1 MAHLRSRLLFGS
13 ALLNVRDVAC
23 AAPRSGCGP
32 EEQSDAP
39 VLIFP
44 RRGVFECHLHR
55 NSVVGD
61 ANSVLLMRT
70 GETYRV
76 SHPAE
81 RGDDCTVL
89 EFDRAVLDEA
99 FGAGDAA
106 AQATRSVPLPA
117 SLQYRMRLFHH
128 ALARGA
134 DDRLQAEEAALGLLA
149 ELAGGSG
156 AAAAVRARRSP
167 AVERAR
173 AFIASRP
180 GADVGIGAIARA
192 AHRSEFHL
200 ARRFRAELGT
210 SMHRYRLQLRL
221 ATALERLAGG
231 ADDLAALAVDLGFA
245 HHSHFSA
252 SFRRVFGQTPAQA
265 RATLT
270 RARLAQLRRILTA
283 HGAAPR

>member
-1 MAHLRSRLLFGS
+1 MAHLHLHSLFDGPLLR
-13 ALLNVRDVAC
+13 VRDVAC
-23 AAPRSGCGP
+23 RAPRSGCGP
-32 EEQSDAP
+32 EEHAGAP
-39 VLIFP
+39 ALIFP

-55 NSVVGD
+55 RAVVAD
-61 ANSVLLMRT
+61 ANSLLLMRG

-81 RGDDCTVL
+81 HGDDCTVL
-89 EFDRAVLDEA
+89 QFDRAVLDEA
-99 FGAGDAA
+99 LPGAA
-106 AQATRSVPLPA
+106 ARTTRSVPLPA
-117 SLQYRMRLFHH
+117 PLQYRLRLFHH
-128 ALARGA
+128 ALARGGH
-134 DDRLQAEEAALGLLA
+134 DRLQAEEAGLVLLA
-149 ELAGGSG
+149 GVAPSAGVDAE
-156 AAAAVRARRSP
+156 AAAARRSP

-180 GADVGIGAIARA
+180 EADVGIGEVARA

-221 ATALERLAGG
+221 ALALERLAGG
-231 ADDLAALAVDLGFA
+231 EGDLAALAVDLGFA

-252 SFRRVFGQTPAQA
+252 SFRRVFGQTPARV

-270 RARLAQLRRILTA
+270 RARLAPLRRILTA

>member
-1 MAHLRSRLLFGS
+1 VAHLHFHSLFDGPLLR
-13 ALLNVRDVAC
+13 VRDVAC
-23 AAPRSGCGP
+23 RAPRSGCGP
-32 EEQSDAP
+32 EEHAGAP
-39 VLIFP
+39 ALIFP

-55 NSVVGD
+55 RAVVAD
-61 ANSVLLMRT
+61 ANSLLLMRG

-81 RGDDCTVL
+81 HGDDCTVL
-89 EFDRAVLDEA
+89 QFDRAVLDEA
-99 FGAGDAA
+99 LPGAA
-106 AQATRSVPLPA
+106 ARTTRSVPLPA
-117 SLQYRMRLFHH
+117 PLQYRLRLFHH
-128 ALARGA
+128 ALARGGH
-134 DDRLQAEEAALGLLA
+134 DRLQAEEAGLVLLA
-149 ELAGGSG
+149 GVAPSAGVDAE
-156 AAAAVRARRSP
+156 AAAARRSP

-180 GADVGIGAIARA
+180 EADVGIGEVARA

-221 ATALERLAGG
+221 ALALERLAGG
-231 ADDLAALAVDLGFA
+231 EGDLAALAVDLGFA

-252 SFRRVFGQTPAQA
+252 SFRRVFGQTPARV

>member
-1 MAHLRSRLLFGS
+1 VAHLHFHSLFDGPLLR
-13 ALLNVRDVAC
+13 VRDVAC
-23 AAPRSGCGP
+23 RAPRSGCGP
-32 EEQSDAP
+32 EEHAGAP
-39 VLIFP
+39 ALIFP
-44 RRGVFECHLHR
+44 RRGVFECHIHR
-55 NSVVGD
+55 HAVVAD
-61 ANSVLLMRT
+61 ANSLLLMRG

-81 RGDDCTVL
+81 DGDDCTVL
-89 EFDRAVLDEA
+89 QFDRAVLDEA
-99 FGAGDAA
+99 LPGAA
-106 AQATRSVPLPA
+106 ARATRSVPLPA
-117 SLQYRMRLFHH
+117 PLQYRLRLFHH
-128 ALARGA
+128 ALARGGH
-134 DDRLQAEEAALGLLA
+134 DRLQAEEVGLDLLA
-149 ELAGGSG
+149 AVAQGPGTDSVG
-156 AAAAVRARRSP
+156 ATSRSP

-180 GADVGIGAIARA
+180 EADVGIGEVARA

-221 ATALERLAGG
+221 ALALERLAGG
-231 ADDLAALAVDLGFA
+231 EDDLAALAVDLGFA

-252 SFRRVFGQTPAQA
+252 SFRRVFGQTPARV